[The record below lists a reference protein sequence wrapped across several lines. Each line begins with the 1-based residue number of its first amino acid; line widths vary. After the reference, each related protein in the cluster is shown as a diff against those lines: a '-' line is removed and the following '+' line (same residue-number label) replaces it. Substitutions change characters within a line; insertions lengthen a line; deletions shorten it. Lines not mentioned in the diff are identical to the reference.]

1 MRRFI
6 ILIMLGLFT
15 TSGLALTGCDDD
27 DVELETP
34 GGDVKI
40 DR

>member
-1 MRRFI
+1 MPRFV
-6 ILIMLGLFT
+6 ILALLGLFAV
-15 TSGLALTGCDDD
+15 SGAALTGCDDD
-27 DVELETP
+27 DIKLDTP